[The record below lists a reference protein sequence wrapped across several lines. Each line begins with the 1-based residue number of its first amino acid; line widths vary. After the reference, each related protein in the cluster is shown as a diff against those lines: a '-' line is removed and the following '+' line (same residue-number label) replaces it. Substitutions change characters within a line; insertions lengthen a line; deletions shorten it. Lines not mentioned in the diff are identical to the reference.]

1 MITITIQ
8 DFQKLQMRVG
18 EVIAASKVPGAD
30 KLLQLTLDFGDEART
45 AVAGIALCYKPD
57 QLIGKRLIAVT
68 NLQPAIIRGIRSD
81 AMILASGDESALS
94 LVVTDPDRPAPKG
107 APVR

>member
-1 MITITIQ
+1 MISIQ
-8 DFQKLQMRVG
+8 DFQKVELRVC

-45 AVAGIALCYKPD
+45 AVAGIALVYQPN

-68 NLQPAIIRGIRSD
+68 NLQPAVIRGIRSD
-81 AMILASGDESALS
+81 AMILASGDEHNLS
-94 LVVTDPDRPAPKG
+94 LVVSDPERLAPKG
-107 APVR
+107 AAVR

>member
-1 MITITIQ
+1 MITIQ
-8 DFQKLQMRVG
+8 DFQKLQLRVG

-45 AVAGIALCYKPD
+45 AIAGIALCYQPD

-81 AMILASGDESALS
+81 AMILASGDENDLS

-107 APVR
+107 AAVR